1 MKAAVKYNAH
11 PARPQWGIRPQ
22 PHKSASLQ
30 RPIATMPLPEQVV
43 ISIDQCLGMAAKPLV
58 TVGQQVLAGEPI
70 ATAISPINNLPCPQ
84 VHASISGSVT
94 AIEPRSVPGRRLS
107 TQLCVVIDSDGKD
120 HPWPG
125 FDTLADPLTMDMN
138 QVCQHIASAG
148 IVGLGGALY
157 STATKL
163 LTDQPIDTL
172 IINGVEC
179 EPYIT
184 CDEILMRDQA
194 TRILRG
200 SQIMMR
206 ALDAAQTIIAVKS
219 DMTAAR
225 DALHQAI
232 KAEGYTNIHIA
243 VVTAKYPAGGER
255 QLIELIMNR
264 EVPKN
269 SLPADI
275 GIICHNAGTA
285 AAVTDLFDRH
295 QPLISRIVTVTGH
308 GVKSPGNLEVR
319 IGTPIHELFV
329 NSGGLSAEV
338 SHIIMGGPMMGL
350 TLPDDSLPVTKA
362 TNCVIAL
369 QSGDL
374 SPVKTEMPCIRCGE
388 CVQVCPAHLLPQELL
403 TTARQHDMDAL
414 QKLGLDA
421 CIECGCCDYV
431 CPSQIPLTNHFINA
445 KTALHQYHADMQRAE
460 QAKQR
465 YTAREA
471 RLAAQRKADAA
482 TLEKQTTTTNPNSIE
497 AIMKRARDK
506 EQHN

>member
-1 MKAAVKYNAH
+1 M
-11 PARPQWGIRPQ
+11 
-22 PHKSASLQ
+22 
-30 RPIATMPLPEQVV
+30 
-43 ISIDQCLGMAAKPLV
+43 
-58 TVGQQVLAGEPI
+58 
-70 ATAISPINNLPCPQ
+70 
-84 VHASISGSVT
+84 
-94 AIEPRSVPGRRLS
+94 
-107 TQLCVVIDSDGKD
+107 IDSDGQD
-120 HPWPG
+120 HRWPG
-125 FDTLADPLTMDMN
+125 FDALADPLTMD
-138 QVCQHIASAG
+138 VSRICRHIASAG

-194 TRILRG
+194 ARILRG
-200 SQIMMR
+200 SRIMMR
-206 ALDAAQTIIAVKS
+206 ALATAQTIIAVKS

-225 DALHQAI
+225 DALYQAI
-232 KAEGYTNIHIA
+232 KAEGCSDIHVA

-275 GIICHNAGTA
+275 GIVCHNVGTA
-285 AAVTDLFDRH
+285 VAVTDLFDRH
-295 QPLISRIVTVTGH
+295 RPLISRIVTVTGH
-308 GVKSPGNLEVR
+308 GIKSPGNIEAR
-319 IGTPIHELFV
+319 IGTPMHELFAI
-329 NSGGLSAEV
+329 SGGLAADV

-350 TLPDDSLPVTKA
+350 TLQDDSLPVTKA

-374 SPVKTEMPCIRCGE
+374 SPIKTEMPCIRCGE
-388 CVQVCPAHLLPQELL
+388 CLQVCPAHLLPQELL
-403 TTARQHDMDAL
+403 TATRQHDMTAL
-414 QKLGLDA
+414 QEFGLNA

-431 CPSQIPLTNHFINA
+431 CPSQIQLTNRFIKA
-445 KTALHQYHADMQRAE
+445 KTALHQHHTYMQRAE
-460 QAKQR
+460 QAKRR

-471 RLAAQRKADAA
+471 RLAAQQKVAA
-482 TLEKQTTTTNPNSIE
+482 TTLEVQTTTTNQDSIE

-506 EQHN
+506 EQHK